1 MASNIENLIFETLK
15 KIQAEQ
21 SAARDR
27 DGEIL
32 SRLGR
37 IELAVARVARD
48 EGLNYSE
55 IIEDRHVVD
64 KLKERIDRI
73 ERRLQLSDG

>member
-1 MASNIENLIFETLK
+1 MANNIENLIFETLK
-15 KIQAEQ
+15 KIQFEQ

-27 DGEIL
+27 DAEIL

-48 EGLNYSE
+48 EGQNYSDL
-55 IIEDRHVVD
+55 IEDRHAVD
-64 KLKERIDRI
+64 KLKQRI
-73 ERRLQLSDG
+73 ERIESRLQLNED

>member
-1 MASNIENLIFETLK
+1 MTDNIENLIFETLK

-48 EGLNYSE
+48 EGQNYSE
-55 IIEDRHVVD
+55 LIEDRHAVD
-64 KLKERIDRI
+64 RLKERIERI
-73 ERRLQLSDG
+73 ERRLQISE

>member
-1 MASNIENLIFETLK
+1 MTDNIENLIFETLK

-48 EGLNYSE
+48 EGQNYSE
-55 IIEDRHVVD
+55 LIEDRHAVD
-64 KLKERIDRI
+64 RLKIGRASCRERV
-73 ERRLQLSDG
+73 